1 MSAPPAMASTASVSF
16 IGLISSFNVIILM
29 RNAYAFKVFVA
40 GTDLKMLLQSESS
53 NNE

>member
-1 MSAPPAMASTASVSF
+1 
-16 IGLISSFNVIILM
+16 LM

-40 GTDLKMLLQSESS
+40 GTYLKMLLQSESS